1 MLMTVVNFS
10 VLSIDCFG
18 YNLVIELVTRTD
30 FERNKLADVVSS
42 FNAVAGI
49 CDDVLEFDDKLLI
62 IIG

>member
-1 MLMTVVNFS
+1 M
-10 VLSIDCFG
+10 
-18 YNLVIELVTRTD
+18 IELATRTD